1 MLRGIT
7 FLIALIGYLLAGT
20 IGYFAFY
27 PLSVTPQKKLDLA
40 EIMSCTKMSNTYGYK
55 DMTDESL
62 LSLKNTIGA
71 KLPIEQMRS
80 FVMNLD
86 KAAEYTGQRTVMNI
100 DYCDVSGTEVEN
112 LNKVTTYLRTV
123 SKYYEFGTFNEFVT
137 SINNLPFASIS
148 NFEITV
154 NSSFARTN
162 VCNSSI
168 VDSKLYLFLTLD
180 SNRASSKRMVLF
192 TIQLEDLDNT
202 TLIQKATKNIIQT
215 GHYLKAQINCN
226 G

>member
-1 MLRGIT
+1 MLRGVT

-20 IGYFAFY
+20 ICYFAFY
-27 PLSVTPQKKLDLA
+27 PLSVTPQKELDLA
-40 EIMSCTKMSNTYGYK
+40 EIMSCTKMSNIYRYK

-86 KAAEYTGQRTVMNI
+86 KVAKYTGQRIVMNI

-123 SKYYEFGTFNEFVT
+123 SKYYEFGTFNEFVAK
-137 SINNLPFASIS
+137 INDLPFASIS
-148 NFEITV
+148 NFKITV

-168 VDSKLYLFLTLD
+168 VDSKLYFFVTLD
-180 SNRASSKRMVLF
+180 SNMASSKRMVLF

-202 TLIQKATKNIIQT
+202 TLIQKATKNIIKT
-215 GHYLKAQINCN
+215 GHYFKAQINCN